1 MDFDKLA
8 NDLKAVGKDFFSLKS
23 DCINL
28 RFDKEEKQN
37 GRQHRLIFHKGFR
50 GYASSVPVGKFCAGG

>member
-37 GRQHRLIFHKGFR
+37 GRQHRLTVHAGFR
-50 GYASSVPVGKFCAGG
+50 MFGSLFHVGRFCAGG

>member
-28 RFDKEEKQN
+28 RFNKEEK
-37 GRQHRLIFHKGFR
+37 
-50 GYASSVPVGKFCAGG
+50 